1 MAMITCP
8 NCGNPVSDRAKT
20 CVHCGTV
27 LIPDEKRY
35 CSDCGTEL
43 PPDTTVCPTCGCPVE
58 PDKPEAPAAPQQVE
72 VTGVKVSKKIQE
84 SNHNCHNY
92 CCCHSHCCRRRFLH

>member
-1 MAMITCP
+1 MAMITWP

-72 VTGVKVSKKIQE
+72 VTGVKESK
-84 SNHNCHNY
+84 
-92 CCCHSHCCRRRFLH
+92 